1 MALTKAHFRMV
12 DGSPI
17 NVKDY
22 GAVGDG
28 VTDDTSAIQAAI
40 DAALTANVGEVF
52 IPAGTYLIDGTL
64 ELRPIPSGF
73 DALWLRGD
81 NGSFLGTTKLQHA
94 SGQQLNPLIA
104 IQAMRDVRITDIRF
118 NGNNAA
124 PAANGGGSGYRN
136 PDPADYVTSGCST
149 GRYNPYA
156 AIGIDL
162 LSGSAPAS
170 SSDQYTYG
178 SYGQSTS
185 SKVSVERCRVEAFVV
200 GIAGIPSTGSEN
212 FVFDRCQF
220 VENKYAIAMSG
231 SQQRNV
237 IANNCDFNGQWVN
250 IDTATF
256 GDQNGPPIRVRDGIH
271 AKCYR
276 MFQLNGAIG
285 PMSMVGGYCEDVASI
300 GMIGVSNSSARQSAQ
315 FIGTN
320 FSLIGVGAT
329 EAERNKDISIFAN
342 MPTSFVGCSFAS
354 EYMQHI
360 AGNAPVRFDTC
371 TFRADA
377 DGITAAEE
385 SSFRLVSPL
394 ATQRITVI
402 NSEQR
407 VYSGTK
413 YFDDS
418 QYIYSLPSRAL
429 IGQNTSE
436 IVVSNDAKRYAVDPV
451 LYTRDVNISSVSYT
465 DADTLTFSHTVD
477 VTRPLRTG
485 DVLYWRCITP
495 AIEGGT
501 EGTAVLPALR
511 VTGISGTTVTC
522 KIFGNVDTTYSPSSA
537 TIDIPR
543 LIHGTQSTGDTT
555 SGSADITNV
564 TNISNFA
571 VGDWI
576 NLDNSGYSLYLRVES
591 ISGSTITVQT
601 NLNITETAVKINS
614 AKLVEVRDTIQKIY
628 TGTGAPENA
637 VSADVGSIFLRTD
650 GGASTTFYV
659 KESGTGD
666 TGWVAK

>member
-17 NVKDY
+17 NAKDY
-22 GAVGDG
+22 GAIGDG
-28 VTDDTSAIQAAI
+28 VTDDTAAIQAAI

-64 ELRPIPSGF
+64 QIRPIPSGF
-73 DALWLRGD
+73 DTIWLRGD

-94 SGQQLNPLIA
+94 SGQQLNPLLA
-104 IQAMRDVRITDIRF
+104 VQAMRDVRITDIRF
-118 NGNNAA
+118 SGNNTA
-124 PAANGGGSGYRN
+124 PAANGGVSGYRN
-136 PDPADYVTSGCST
+136 PDPADYVTAGCST
-149 GRYNPYA
+149 GRYNPYP

-170 SSDQYTYG
+170 PSDQYTYG
-178 SYGQSTS
+178 SYGQGTS
-185 SKVSVERCRVEAFVV
+185 SKISVERCRTEAFVV

-220 VENKYAIAMSG
+220 VENKYAIVMSG

-237 IANNCDFNGQWVN
+237 IANNCDFNGHWVN

-256 GDQNGPPIRVRDGIH
+256 GDRNGPPIRVRDGIH

-276 MFQLNGAIG
+276 MFQLNGSIG

-320 FSLIGVGAT
+320 FSFIGVGAT
-329 EAERNKDISIFAN
+329 QAERNKDIAIFSN
-342 MPTSFVGCSFAS
+342 MPTSFIGCSFVAQF
-354 EYMQHI
+354 MQFV

-371 TFRADA
+371 TFRANGDS
-377 DGITAAEE
+377 ITTAEQN
-385 SSFRLVSPL
+385 SFRLAGPQSV
-394 ATQRITVI
+394 QRITVT

-418 QYIYSLPSRAL
+418 QYIFSLPARAL

-436 IVVSNDAKRYAVDPV
+436 IVVTNDAKRYAIDPIFS
-451 LYTRDVNISSVSYT
+451 TRDVTISSVVYT
-465 DADTLTFSHTVD
+465 DADTLTFSHTID
-477 VTRPLRTG
+477 ATRPLRVG

-501 EGTAVLPALR
+501 EATAIVPAIR
-511 VTGISGTTVTC
+511 VTNIVSTTVTC
-522 KIFGNVDTTYSPSSA
+522 KIFGNVDTTYSPSSV
-537 TIDIPR
+537 TIDVPLFIN
-543 LIHGTQSTGDTT
+543 GTQSVGDTT

-564 TNISNFA
+564 TNVSNFA
-571 VGDWI
+571 IGDWI
-576 NLDNSGYSLYLRVES
+576 SLDNSSYPTYLRVEN

-601 NLNITETAVKINS
+601 NLSITETAVKISNS
-614 AKLVEVRDTIQKIY
+614 KLVDVRDTVQKIY
-628 TGTGAPENA
+628 SGTGAPENA

-650 GGASTTFYV
+650 GGTSTTFYV